1 MNDLSHANMD
11 LQLTPHAFGGQ
22 ILGNN
27 SNYLTNSELLSL
39 KWALLFQNNK
49 NAVCYQL
56 SPDIYSSS
64 SSLSIVWYPIVYC
77 SYFTDITDNCKILSS
92 VWI

>member
-11 LQLTPHAFGGQ
+11 LQLTPHAFRGQ

-39 KWALLFQNNK
+39 RYNK

-77 SYFTDITDNCKILSS
+77 SYFTDNFTDNCKILSS